1 MPTYFLPKQL
11 ENMKWKT
18 LSSEYLS
25 RYNFFTARKDK
36 CETPHGR
43 IVESYYVVE
52 LPLTVCAL
60 ALTTGMEAVMLR
72 QYRHPIGKIILEV
85 PGGFVEKDELPEH
98 AIERELMEE
107 TGYAFT
113 SVEPLGEIA
122 ANPGVLNNF
131 TKLYLATGGRKVANQ
146 QLDQN
151 EEIDIELV
159 PLNKLEELIF
169 QNKIPQALHATCI
182 FYALLKL
189 KGEIRIPGY

>member
-1 MPTYFLPKQL
+1 
-11 ENMKWKT
+11 MKWKT